1 MYPSQ
6 ETYQTTVVRSF
17 GSIIILPAIV
27 LVLCIFAALAGFPY
41 LALVV
46 LFLVCAGSLYKVHR
60 STESSAT
67 AAEQIQRSHIAL
79 YLSMSEALNDN
90 LQVLQD
96 TQLTQSEAIEAL
108 TASAITIKQQ
118 IVAADTLSSE
128 TGNTIATACDTLI
141 RALQF
146 EDLNR
151 QRLNYVIAVL
161 SYFTESLSDAAAL
174 SPEEIR
180 HKINDLKAA
189 LQKRD
194 ETDHNPVASGGLSTS
209 EPEFF

>member
-6 ETYQTTVVRSF
+6 ETYHTTVVRSF
-17 GSIIILPAIV
+17 GSIVILPAIV
-27 LVLCIFAALAGFPY
+27 LVLAIFAALAGFPY
-41 LALVV
+41 LALIV
-46 LFLVCAGSLYKVHR
+46 LFVVCAGSLYKLHR
-60 STESSAT
+60 VTERNTT
-67 AAEQIQRSHIAL
+67 AAEQVQQSHVAL
-79 YLSMSEALNDN
+79 CLSMSEALKDN

-118 IVAADTLSSE
+118 ILAAGKLSPE
-128 TGNTIATACDTLI
+128 TGNTIAAACDSLI
-141 RALQF
+141 SALQF

-180 HKINDLKAA
+180 HKISDLKAA

-194 ETDHNPVASGGLSTS
+194 ETDHNPVASGGMSTS